1 MPRVFSE
8 LLFDGGE
15 HECSTVAFRCSLLQ
29 CGRCGRGR
37 NGESDSNRN
46 IFEIERVA
54 PVASPQRKPSAFYQ
68 IASGIRAPAAG
79 STSSERSVFVYT
91 W

>member
-15 HECSTVAFRCSLLQ
+15 HECPTVAFRCSLLQ
-29 CGRCGRGR
+29 CGRGR
-37 NGESDSNRN
+37 NGESGSN
-46 IFEIERVA
+46 IFEIERVV

-68 IASGIRAPAAG
+68 IASDIRAPAAG
-79 STSSERSVFVYT
+79 STSSERSVFAYT